1 MVKKELQKEE
11 KPAEEETI
19 EYVYES
25 ELEKVKDQYPELQDV
40 FEKFNAIA
48 GAKYRK
54 VWLQISNNG

>member
-54 VWLQISNNG
+54 V